1 MDTTI
6 QIDSIKGKFIGKD
19 IISLDQFGPQDISIL
34 FKRTAQI
41 KKIAINAKPSDL
53 LKGNIVTLIFYEPSS
68 RTFGSFGAAVKQLG
82 GATVEIQDPSHFSS
96 VSKGE
101 TLEDT
106 IRVFEAYCDA
116 IVIRHPIAGT
126 ALSAASAA
134 RFVPI

>member
-1 MDTTI
+1 M
-6 QIDSIKGKFIGKD
+6 QQSSIEKINGDFRGKD
-19 IISLDQFGPQDISIL
+19 ILSLDQFNISSIKKL
-34 FKRTAQI
+34 FRITA
-41 KKIAINAKPSDL
+41 KMAKIAINAKPSDL

-68 RTFGSFGAAVKQLG
+68 RTFGSFSAAVKQLG

-134 RFVPI
+134 RFVPII